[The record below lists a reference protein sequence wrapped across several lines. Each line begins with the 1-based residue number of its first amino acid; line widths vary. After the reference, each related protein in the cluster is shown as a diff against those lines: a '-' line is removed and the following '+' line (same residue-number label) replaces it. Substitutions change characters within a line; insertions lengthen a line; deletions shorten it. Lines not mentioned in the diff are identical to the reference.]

1 MNYMTNRVSVRE
13 LQQNLGVCLGRVR
26 RGETLEVTER
36 GQPVARLT
44 PLPEHS
50 DVRSRLIAEGR
61 LITRQKDS
69 RDLPPPVD
77 DPGLR
82 LTSEIL
88 DDLRE
93 DRL

>member
-1 MNYMTNRVSVRE
+1 MERIGVRE
-13 LQQNLGVCLGRVR
+13 LRQHASRYLSRVKA
-26 RGETLEVTER
+26 GESVEVTER

-61 LITRQKDS
+61 LIPRL
-69 RDLPPPVD
+69 RDPHNLPPPVD
-77 DPGLR
+77 DPALR
-82 LTSEIL
+82 PTSEIL

-93 DRL
+93 DRI

>member
-1 MNYMTNRVSVRE
+1 MPRTSSFPGPVCYMNYMENGGIGSSDRTS
-13 LQQNLGVCLGRVR
+13 
-26 RGETLEVTER
+26 
-36 GQPVARLT
+36 AS
-44 PLPEHS
+44 PLPENS

-61 LITRQKDS
+61 LIARLKDS

-77 DPGLR
+77 DPSLR
-82 LTSEIL
+82 STSEIL